1 MAMVMNSL
9 SFVFGL
15 LCLISIDVILGLIA
29 FTFYRY
35 FDLKYFSQLEIS
47 MLKEENK
54 YLKEE
59 NKRVSGTS
67 TEFWSDK

>member
-1 MAMVMNSL
+1 MNSL
-9 SFVFGL
+9 SFIFGL
-15 LCLISIDVILGLIA
+15 LCLISIDSILGLIT

-35 FDLKYFSQLEIS
+35 FDLKYFSKLEIS

-59 NKRVSGTS
+59 NKKVNGTS
-67 TEFWSDK
+67 ANFWGDKL

>member
-1 MAMVMNSL
+1 MNSL

-15 LCLISIDVILGLIA
+15 LCLISIDIILGLIA

-35 FDLKYFSQLEIS
+35 FDLKYFSKLEINI
-47 MLKEENK
+47 LKEENK

-59 NKRVSGTS
+59 NKKTSGAS
-67 TEFWSDK
+67 TDFWKE

>member
-1 MAMVMNSL
+1 MNNL
-9 SFVFGL
+9 SFLFGL
-15 LCLISIDVILGLIA
+15 LSLISVDLILGLIA

-35 FDLKYFSQLEIS
+35 FDLKYFSSLEIN

-59 NKRVSGTS
+59 NKKISGAS
-67 TEFWSDK
+67 TNFWGDK